1 MQTIQRRPLLP
12 SSARQGTQ
20 HSPRVYQ
27 PPAVTQC
34 WPSLPPLLPWHAHM
48 VQPDGPAPT
57 GIQTV
62 ASCKQQA
69 RTDSARLGMCH
80 GAHPDAKDSPNST
93 THTSTSTTQHASART
108 CADTLYPCSFLPVGR
123 GCHTTHQHGP
133 LWGVTTAAQ
142 GGCST
147 ERLVRRHTESNGP
160 STTTRPQTVPLSKR
174 CNAPHRVAR
183 PGLCTQAHIT
193 YTPAQGPP
201 SPASL
206 MAPTWPRGQDTYTPS
221 STPKTTFVRS

>member
-1 MQTIQRRPLLP
+1 MHTWCSLMVLRQRE
-12 SSARQGTQ
+12 
-20 HSPRVYQ
+20 
-27 PPAVTQC
+27 
-34 WPSLPPLLPWHAHM
+34 
-48 VQPDGPAPT
+48 
-57 GIQTV
+57 TV

-160 STTTRPQTVPLSKR
+160 STYYKTTNRSCEQTLQCTPQGRQTRIVHSG
-174 CNAPHRVAR
+174 PHHVHTRTRTPFTRLPHGTDMAKR
-183 PGLCTQAHIT
+183 PGHLHTFLNPQNHI
-193 YTPAQGPP
+193 
-201 SPASL
+201 
-206 MAPTWPRGQDTYTPS
+206 R
-221 STPKTTFVRS
+221 